1 MLAEAARTSLSW
13 TVRSATARMWCL
25 PFTMLSLHG
34 RHWRSSVVFLF
45 GKQQDGGMEGV
56 APSGEPMA
64 LSRLSQQIALRI
76 IDHILLNKLE
86 CDSHLREQDLADLF
100 RVSRWPVR
108 SALKFLEELRVVRS
122 ERNRGFFLA
131 KGWAEL
137 KGTSLNIAMPEEE
150 DESYF
155 AIAEAKLSGELPEQ
169 FSENELMRRY
179 RLSRGRA
186 LKILNRM
193 AQEGWVERL
202 PGHGWAFLSVLT
214 SPEAYDLGYRF
225 RVTLEPNAVM
235 QETFR
240 VDATAFARAREQQRA
255 LLDGDLLRLSR
266 AQLFQINSGFHEMIV
281 GCSNNPF
288 FLDALKRID
297 RVRRLIEYHITVD
310 RSRLALQCREHLE
323 ILDRLEGGDRAD
335 AAEFLR
341 AHIEKARQ
349 IKTAALA

>member
-1 MLAEAARTSLSW
+1 
-13 TVRSATARMWCL
+13 
-25 PFTMLSLHG
+25 
-34 RHWRSSVVFLF
+34 
-45 GKQQDGGMEGV
+45 
-56 APSGEPMA
+56 MA

-76 IDHILLNKLE
+76 LDHVVSNKLE
-86 CDSHLREQDLADLF
+86 RDTHLREQQLADLF

-108 SALKFLEELRVVRS
+108 SALKFLEEMNVVRS

-131 KGWAEL
+131 KGLSEL
-137 KGTSLNIAMPEEE
+137 KGTAIKVAAPEDD
-150 DESYF
+150 DETYF
-155 AIAEAKLSGELPEQ
+155 AVAEARLSGELPEQ

-179 RLSRGRA
+179 RLPRGRV

-202 PGHGWAFLSVLT
+202 PGHGWAFLPILT
-214 SPEAYDLGYRF
+214 SPEAYDLAYRF
-225 RVTLEPNAVM
+225 RASLEPNAVM
-235 QETFR
+235 ESTFR
-240 VDATAFARAREQQRA
+240 VEANAFDRARDQQHA

-266 AQLFQINSGFHEMIV
+266 AELFQINSQFHEMIV

-288 FLDALKRID
+288 YLDALKRIN
-297 RVRRLIEYHITVD
+297 RLRRLIEYHITVD

-323 ILDRLEGGDRAD
+323 ILARLEHGDRAD

-341 AHIEKARQ
+341 AHIDKARR

>member
-1 MLAEAARTSLSW
+1 
-13 TVRSATARMWCL
+13 
-25 PFTMLSLHG
+25 
-34 RHWRSSVVFLF
+34 
-45 GKQQDGGMEGV
+45 MEGV

-64 LSRLSQQIALRI
+64 LSRFSQQIALRI

-122 ERNRGFFLA
+122 ERNRGFFLD
-131 KGWAEL
+131 KGWTEL
-137 KGTSLNIAMPEEE
+137 KGTSLNVAMPEEE

-214 SPEAYDLGYRF
+214 SSEAYDLGYRF

-235 QETFR
+235 QETFGC
-240 VDATAFARAREQQRA
+240 AEAS
-255 LLDGDLLRLSR
+255 SR
-266 AQLFQINSGFHEMIV
+266 AAWRRSAPNASGSSPPLRPQHE
-281 GCSNNPF
+281 P
-288 FLDALKRID
+288 A
-297 RVRRLIEYHITVD
+297 IE
-310 RSRLALQCREHLE
+310 SRH
-323 ILDRLEGGDRAD
+323 DKT
-335 AAEFLR
+335 
-341 AHIEKARQ
+341 IEKAFSKLKALLRKAAERTVSGLHQ
-349 IKTAALA
+349 AILRILAAFTASECANYFASAGYDLI

>member
-1 MLAEAARTSLSW
+1 
-13 TVRSATARMWCL
+13 
-25 PFTMLSLHG
+25 
-34 RHWRSSVVFLF
+34 
-45 GKQQDGGMEGV
+45 
-56 APSGEPMA
+56 MA
-64 LSRLSQQIALRI
+64 VSRLSQQIALRI
-76 IDHILLNKLE
+76 LDYIVSNGVE
-86 CDSHLREQDLADLF
+86 RDSHLPEQHLADLF

-108 SALKFLEELRVVRS
+108 SALRFLEEMRVVRS

-131 KGWAEL
+131 KDVSEL
-137 KGTSLNIAMPEEE
+137 KGASINVAAPEEE

-155 AIAEAKLSGELPEQ
+155 EIAEARLSGELPEQ

-186 LKILNRM
+186 LKILHRM

-202 PGHGWAFLSVLT
+202 PGHGWGFLPILT
-214 SPEAYDLGYRF
+214 SPDAYDLGYRF

-235 QETFR
+235 EATFR
-240 VDATAFARAREQQRA
+240 IDESAFARAREQQRA

-266 AQLFQINSGFHEMIV
+266 AQLFQINSQFHEMV
-281 GCSNNPF
+281 VSCSNNPF
-288 FLDALKRID
+288 YLDGLKRIN
-297 RVRRLIEYHITVD
+297 RLRRLIEYHITVD

-323 ILDRLEGGDRAD
+323 ILDRLEHGDRAE

-341 AHIEKARQ
+341 AHIDKARQ